1 MRMSNLRINSIMN
14 NPSLCDGYGYRT
26 VVFLQGCNLRCPG
39 CQNPSTW
46 DINKG
51 FSVDVKDLANQLR
64 EKCLNKKLTI
74 SGGEPLLQADALK
87 ELLEELKDFDLC
99 LYTGH
104 ELNEVPQEILRYLK
118 YIKVGSFKKELKTS
132 MKPFVGSTNQEFL
145 EVKHNEKA
153 K

>member
-1 MRMSNLRINSIMN
+1 MN

-51 FSVDVKDLANQLR
+51 ISVDVKDLAHQLR

-118 YIKVGSFKKELKTS
+118 YIKVGIFKKELKTS

>member
-1 MRMSNLRINSIMN
+1 MN

-51 FSVDVKDLANQLR
+51 ISVDVKDLAHHLR

-74 SGGEPLLQADALK
+74 SGGEPLLQAEALK

-104 ELNEVPQEILRYLK
+104 ELNEVPQEILCYLK

>member
-1 MRMSNLRINSIMN
+1 MGSLRINSIMN

-26 VVFLQGCNLRCPG
+26 VLFLQGCNLRCPG

-51 FSVDVKDLANQLR
+51 TLIGIKELAQQLR

-74 SGGEPLLQADALK
+74 SGGEPLLQTDALK

-104 ELNEVPQEILRYLK
+104 ELNEVPQEILKYLK
-118 YIKVGSFKKELKTS
+118 YIKVGSFKKELKTT
-132 MKPFVGSTNQEFL
+132 MKPFVGSTNQKFM
-145 EVKHNEKA
+145 EVKHDEETK
-153 K
+153 

>member
-1 MRMSNLRINSIMN
+1 MSNLRINSIMK

-39 CQNPSTW
+39 CQNPRTW

-51 FSVDVKDLANQLR
+51 ISVDVKDLAHHLR

-74 SGGEPLLQADALK
+74 SGGEPLLQAEALK

-104 ELNEVPQEILRYLK
+104 ELNEVPKEILKYLK
-118 YIKVGSFKKELKTS
+118 YIKVGRFILEQRTS
-132 MKPFVGSTNQEFL
+132 TKPFVGSTNQKFVRIHHE
-145 EVKHNEKA
+145 EA

>member
-1 MRMSNLRINSIMN
+1 MGSLRINSIMN

-26 VVFLQGCNLRCPG
+26 VLFLQGCNLRCPG

-51 FSVDVKDLANQLR
+51 TLIGVKELAQQLR

-74 SGGEPLLQADALK
+74 SGGEPLLQTDALK

-104 ELNEVPQEILRYLK
+104 ELNEVPQEILKYLK
-118 YIKVGSFKKELKTS
+118 YIKVGSFKKELKTT
-132 MKPFVGSTNQEFL
+132 MKPFVGSTNQKFM
-145 EVKHNEKA
+145 EVKHDEETK
-153 K
+153 

>member
-1 MRMSNLRINSIMN
+1 MN

-51 FSVDVKDLANQLR
+51 ISVDVKDLAHHLR

-87 ELLEELKDFDLC
+87 DLLEELKDFDLC

-104 ELNEVPQEILRYLK
+104 ELNEVPQEILGYLK
-118 YIKVGSFKKELKTS
+118 YIKVGSFKKDLKTS

>member
-1 MRMSNLRINSIMN
+1 MSNLRINSIMK

-51 FSVDVKDLANQLR
+51 ISVDVKDLAHHLR

-104 ELNEVPQEILRYLK
+104 ELNEVPQEILGYLK
-118 YIKVGSFKKELKTS
+118 YIKVGSFKKDLKTS

-145 EVKHNEKA
+145 EVKHNEKT